1 MRGLGAALILLGS
14 GMAWVLHRREA
25 TLALRLGEVLTGDLA
40 VLRYHVCTCRD
51 PLPEILRLH
60 LAEGPGAECFWG
72 PLLDK
77 LGAER
82 PLEAC
87 WAEAAGALPPP
98 LDRVL
103 TPIGP
108 LLAAGGGLTGRAIE
122 EAREELAGFTRAEH
136 IRQVQSGRLSAALC
150 LSGACLLILVLI

>member
-60 LAEGPGAECFWG
+60 LAVGPGAE
-72 PLLDK
+72 
-77 LGAER
+77 
-82 PLEAC
+82 
-87 WAEAAGALPPP
+87 
-98 LDRVL
+98 
-103 TPIGP
+103 
-108 LLAAGGGLTGRAIE
+108 
-122 EAREELAGFTRAEH
+122 
-136 IRQVQSGRLSAALC
+136 
-150 LSGACLLILVLI
+150 